1 MIHSFTFSP
10 SGTTA
15 EVAETPAAC
24 LGKEHTTHDLTAKDA
39 CGADIAAG

>member
-24 LGKEHTTHDLTAKDA
+24 LGEEHTTHDLTAKDA